1 MCDANWMELAQNRL
15 ELLNAAF
22 GDKSVIFHN
31 CSAVLDHLEHGF
43 WCVL

>member
-22 GDKSVIFHN
+22 DDKSLRFHSY
-31 CSAVLDHLEHGF
+31 SAVLDRLEHGF
-43 WCVL
+43 WYVL